1 MMAAQFGSQI
11 VTSGP
16 NMVRLR
22 LELFSY
28 ERETIEAAI
37 TGYLEK
43 LLRMH
48 PTFVP
53 ADYHLLQIHD
63 VLNFSLPGETST
75 QGLTQVF
82 LHANH

>member
-11 VTSGP
+11 VTSDP
-16 NMVRLR
+16 IMVRLR
-22 LELFSY
+22 LKLFSY

-53 ADYHLLQIHD
+53 ADTGSARTAPALWLISQYFSFFPLVLLA
-63 VLNFSLPGETST
+63 S
-75 QGLTQVF
+75 
-82 LHANH
+82 